1 MIIND
6 SIVENC
12 LRIVNVVVG
21 LLSAAVGGLIVYILI
36 WNTSKETINTII
48 VLVIISFLVGVFLSV
63 IMTTILTSCVRT
75 IFVCFALNPAA
86 LGATHP
92 DHLQSLANVWH
103 KSYPTEFAAS
113 GYNNYVPKPA
123 TETFV

>member
-92 DHLQSLANVWH
+92 DHLQSLTKVWH
-103 KSYPTEFAAS
+103 KFYPKEYSTS
-113 GYNNYVPKPA
+113 TYDHYLPTSTSKDDV
-123 TETFV
+123 